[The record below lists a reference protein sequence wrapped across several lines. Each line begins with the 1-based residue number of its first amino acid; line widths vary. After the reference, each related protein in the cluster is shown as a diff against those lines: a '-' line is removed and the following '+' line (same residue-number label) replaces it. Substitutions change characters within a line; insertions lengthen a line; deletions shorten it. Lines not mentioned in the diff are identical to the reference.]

1 MVTHKFNPVPKDRL
15 FYDRFEY
22 CLNFYL
28 LEANCLRLKDHAQI
42 DDAIERRQQWR
53 EIARQRWSM
62 GRQNHSID
70 LDPGRIW
77 NHITEETVR
86 DLHTVTD
93 FLLNSKADYKLV
105 VTVNH
110 GYIYTNDLKFLD
122 QLAELPELTDK
133 SYTQARVTRAKNTVQ
148 LKNPRHAFRSYFR
161 SVKLAEQQKDHL
173 RAFLQGQKEQTRLS
187 PALNRWLDMPFNY
200 IQDYF
205 FVDHDTESWL
215 TMLGL
220 VCPSVIR
227 KTLQIQQAK

>member
-1 MVTHKFNPVPKDRL
+1 LFLATRKFDPIPKDRL
-15 FYDRFEY
+15 FYDQFEY

-28 LEANCLRLKDHAQI
+28 PEANCLRLKDHALI
-42 DDAIERRQQWR
+42 DDTIDRRRQWR
-53 EIARQRWSM
+53 EAARQRWAK
-62 GRQNHSID
+62 GQRNHSTD
-70 LDPGRIW
+70 LGRFW
-77 NHITEETVR
+77 HDITESTVK

-93 FLLNSKADYKLV
+93 FLLNNNSDYKLV

-122 QLAELPELTDK
+122 QLSELPQLTCK
-133 SYTQARVTRAKNTVQ
+133 GYTQALVTRAKNTVQ

-161 SVKLAEQQKDHL
+161 SIKLTEQQKHHL
-173 RAFLQGQKEQTRLS
+173 TAFLQGQKEQIRPS
-187 PALNRWLDMPFNY
+187 PALTRWLDMPFNY
-200 IQDYF
+200 VQDYF

-220 VCPSVIR
+220 VCPQVIR